1 MQRQVFQRLR
11 GVYYNVS
18 SGTPAQVSI
27 NTVDSFPDVNAWL
40 KAEVQQAVSNDY
52 VGMRTKFVLEP
63 PAVTALLRAQVT
75 AIADMQ
81 YGNPRPVGYCS
92 ITLGSP
98 KNQDG
103 TVTVV
108 LTADYPAYRHVLSFL
123 VKYAFTELS
132 LHRLSCTIFN
142 RDEKLAALY
151 KTYGFVEEGRR
162 RKANRVNGE
171 WCNEILLSVLEEE
184 WTAREQSAPQ

>member
-63 PAVTALLRAQVT
+63 PAVTALLRAQH
-75 AIADMQ
+75 
-81 YGNPRPVGYCS
+81 Y
-92 ITLGSP
+92 LGQP
-98 KNQDG
+98 EDQDG

-108 LTADYPAYRHVLSFL
+108 LTADYPAYGDVLSFL
-123 VKYAFTELS
+123 VKFAFTELS

-142 RDEKLAALY
+142 GDEKLAALY
-151 KTYGFVEEGRR
+151 KACGFVEEGRR

-171 WCNEILLSVLEEE
+171 WCDEILLSILEEE
-184 WTAREQSAPQ
+184 WTAREHSAAQ